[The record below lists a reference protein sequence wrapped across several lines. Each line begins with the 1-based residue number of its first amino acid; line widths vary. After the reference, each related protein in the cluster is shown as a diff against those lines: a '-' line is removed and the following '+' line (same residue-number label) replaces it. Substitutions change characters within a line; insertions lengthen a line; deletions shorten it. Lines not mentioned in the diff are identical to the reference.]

1 MIKHSQSSQNIKFA
15 LSLEY
20 LKDEVEFLHADKHQ
34 LFLKVY
40 LNTLGVKV
48 SYQLILS
55 LLIRIIKN
63 SQSTQRILKVLKLTR
78 LQYLYNISKK
88 KLGNEFIFC
97 I

>member
-88 KLGNEFIFC
+88 KLGKEFIFC